1 MKKNRKLFILL
12 EAFLAVLV
20 IAAVL
25 IMLWGKN
32 GKDRYKVSVIIQNSD
47 DNQWAAFKYGL
58 RMAAEDKGIEMFVVS
73 TGGAL
78 TVEEEK
84 SAIEW
89 EIDNGADAVIVQPVP
104 SPDAEEMLKKIEN
117 KVPVML
123 VGYTASGNKDA
134 SRLPATGPDNY
145 AMGAALAEEL
155 LKDYNGNIKGKTLG
169 ILTETT
175 DSPAVVSRKKGFT
188 DTLKN
193 TGVEISWSVSG
204 VFDGNEED
212 SPGNQPKVDFVIA
225 LDDNSL
231 TTAGSYSAANNLHGA
246 LVYGIGNS
254 TEAVYYLDMG
264 FAECLVV
271 PDEFNVGYQSLT
283 EIWEKLGH
291 YFSSLQNIT
300 VSHTVL
306 RRDTLFLKENQEIL
320 FTMSQ

>member
-58 RMAAEDKGIEMFVVS
+58 RMAAEDKGIEMIVVS

-123 VGYTASGNKDA
+123 LGYTAYGNK
-134 SRLPATGPDNY
+134 
-145 AMGAALAEEL
+145 
-155 LKDYNGNIKGKTLG
+155 
-169 ILTETT
+169 
-175 DSPAVVSRKKGFT
+175 
-188 DTLKN
+188 
-193 TGVEISWSVSG
+193 
-204 VFDGNEED
+204 
-212 SPGNQPKVDFVIA
+212 
-225 LDDNSL
+225 
-231 TTAGSYSAANNLHGA
+231 
-246 LVYGIGNS
+246 
-254 TEAVYYLDMG
+254 EA
-264 FAECLVV
+264 
-271 PDEFNVGYQSLT
+271 
-283 EIWEKLGH
+283 
-291 YFSSLQNIT
+291 
-300 VSHTVL
+300 
-306 RRDTLFLKENQEIL
+306 
-320 FTMSQ
+320 

>member
-1 MKKNRKLFILL
+1 
-12 EAFLAVLV
+12 
-20 IAAVL
+20 
-25 IMLWGKN
+25 
-32 GKDRYKVSVIIQNSD
+32 
-47 DNQWAAFKYGL
+47 
-58 RMAAEDKGIEMFVVS
+58 MFVVS

-89 EIDNGADAVIVQPVP
+89 EIDNGRDAVIVQPVP

-175 DSPAVVSRKKGFT
+175 DSPAAVSREKGFT

-212 SPGNQPKVDFVIA
+212 SPGNQAKVDFVIA
-225 LDDNSL
+225 LDDRSEERRV
-231 TTAGSYSAANNLHGA
+231 GK
-246 LVYGIGNS
+246 
-254 TEAVYYLDMG
+254 
-264 FAECLVV
+264 ECT
-271 PDEFNVGYQSLT
+271 G
-283 EIWEKLGH
+283 
-291 YFSSLQNIT
+291 
-300 VSHTVL
+300 
-306 RRDTLFLKENQEIL
+306 
-320 FTMSQ
+320 